1 MRPLAPKEAAA
12 FKEMFAL
19 YEGQNYRRAL
29 KSADQI
35 LKKSPDHG
43 ETICMKGLL
52 LTHVGRR
59 DEGIEL
65 VKQGMVLN
73 LQSSICWHV
82 FALIQSAENNYHGAL
97 KSYTQAL
104 RFDKDNLNILRD
116 TARLQSQLRL
126 FDALVDTR
134 HAILRLRPN
143 FRQHWVALAVAHHL
157 NGNLNHAILVL
168 NYYQLS
174 LKDIPD
180 FDVEYSETLLYHIRI
195 LELAERYSEALVMLD
210 RHTKDRTI
218 LDRTA
223 SMENRARLL
232 TTLHAPEAESA
243 WRALIDHNPDNNA
256 YYIGYLAQKNLSLD
270 PQAPDASQALALLQS
285 LSSQN
290 PRASVPKRLS
300 LFLASGSTFQS
311 LITPYLLAALEK
323 GIPSLFSDLK
333 SLYTHPEKQHSIQA
347 YLESLLDTTD
357 QPSTYLW
364 ILYYLAQ
371 HHSYLSDHSL
381 ALHYLHLAI
390 THTPTLPDL
399 HMVKARVL
407 KRCGDLVGAAR
418 AVNEARLLDGQD
430 RFLNTKTGK
439 YLLRAACVNEAR
451 QIFGL
456 FTKKDAPSP
465 AYDLEEMQS
474 FLYLLEEANAHR
486 INAELNLALKKYM
499 AVIKV
504 FENFEHDQFDFH
516 GYSLRKFTLN
526 VYLNFISWE
535 DSVRAHAAY
544 VKAALAASQILI
556 AVHDDPSL
564 ATPPTT
570 TPELSEA
577 AKKAKKKA
585 KKAAS
590 KAAANEADKKGQQNP
605 NEDKGLVP
613 PSKDDDPEGTKLLS
627 SPDGLE
633 IAAKLL
639 RPLTNLL
646 ASSDINVRA
655 KVEGIVKNK
664 ERMEIWLL
672 SYDVAIRRRKLLQAL
687 TFLTHAQSLFSSH
700 PGLHLRLVHLHHF
713 IATILRN
720 QTPPA
725 PIGPAFIEGVK
736 QLGVPDENQVSLET
750 YNLQYLQKHTADYC
764 DADDI
769 QRKVNPAEATLACA
783 RAMMILGTP
792 LSEVEDIL
800 LGLIRLPPSRKRVS
814 SNNKNSNKQKQYGFN
829 ELGLTISIALD
840 VIRCLEDQVRSK
852 RVKEFKEGCQRI
864 FDQSTVFL
872 DTEELNKLKG
882 SVLDLPEGL
891 GPVVGDD

>member
-1 MRPLAPKEAAA
+1 
-12 FKEMFAL
+12 
-19 YEGQNYRRAL
+19 
-29 KSADQI
+29 
-35 LKKSPDHG
+35 
-43 ETICMKGLL
+43 
-52 LTHVGRR
+52 V
-59 DEGIEL
+59 
-65 VKQGMVLN
+65 
-73 LQSSICWHV
+73 
-82 FALIQSAENNYHGAL
+82 
-97 KSYTQAL
+97 
-104 RFDKDNLNILRD
+104 
-116 TARLQSQLRL
+116 
-126 FDALVDTR
+126 
-134 HAILRLRPN
+134 
-143 FRQHWVALAVAHHL
+143 
-157 NGNLNHAILVL
+157 
-168 NYYQLS
+168 
-174 LKDIPD
+174 
-180 FDVEYSETLLYHIRI
+180 
-195 LELAERYSEALVMLD
+195 
-210 RHTKDRTI
+210 
-218 LDRTA
+218 
-223 SMENRARLL
+223 
-232 TTLHAPEAESA
+232 
-243 WRALIDHNPDNNA
+243 
-256 YYIGYLAQKNLSLD
+256 
-270 PQAPDASQALALLQS
+270 
-285 LSSQN
+285 
-290 PRASVPKRLS
+290 
-300 LFLASGSTFQS
+300 
-311 LITPYLLAALEK
+311 
-323 GIPSLFSDLK
+323 
-333 SLYTHPEKQHSIQA
+333 
-347 YLESLLDTTD
+347 
-357 QPSTYLW
+357 
-364 ILYYLAQ
+364 
-371 HHSYLSDHSL
+371 
-381 ALHYLHLAI
+381 
-390 THTPTLPDL
+390 
-399 HMVKARVL
+399 
-407 KRCGDLVGAAR
+407 
-418 AVNEARLLDGQD
+418 
-430 RFLNTKTGK
+430 
-439 YLLRAACVNEAR
+439 
-451 QIFGL
+451 
-456 FTKKDAPSP
+456 SP
-465 AYDLEEMQS
+465 A
-474 FLYLLEEANAHR
+474 
-486 INAELNLALKKYM
+486 
-499 AVIKV
+499 
-504 FENFEHDQFDFH
+504 
-516 GYSLRKFTLN
+516 
-526 VYLNFISWE
+526 
-535 DSVRAHAAY
+535 
-544 VKAALAASQILI
+544 
-556 AVHDDPSL
+556 
-564 ATPPTT
+564 
-570 TPELSEA
+570 ELSEA

-590 KAAANEADKKGQQNP
+590 KAAANEADKKGESLLDHFHLLLTSSQGQQNP

-633 IAAKLL
+633 TAAKLL

-672 SYDVAIRRRKLLQAL
+672 SYDVAIRRRASIFSLPFLPFQLISHSGTGKLLQAL

-891 GPVVGDD
+891 GPVVGND